1 MPRRREVAQGVRQ
14 AIVNMKESGMKV
26 TAISRV
32 RNSVCNATRTGRP
45 RCTSSKQDR
54 RIVRRSKADPR
65 LTAVDIATE
74 FNMNEGTNLSRQT
87 VGRRLK
93 DAGIH
98 GRRPAKK
105 PFISSKN
112 RRARVEFARRHLD
125 WTVADWSRVLF
136 TDESKFNLFGSDGA

>member
-1 MPRRREVAQGVRQ
+1 MNRGARGAGGTQ
-14 AIVNMKESGMKV
+14 AGLLIG
-26 TAISRV
+26 V

-112 RRARVEFARRHLD
+112 RRAREWSSRAVTSTGLWPTGAEFF
-125 WTVADWSRVLF
+125 SR
-136 TDESKFNLFGSDGA
+136 T